1 MHEYEERNQACQQL
15 LRLAVL
21 LNRKYQLLLFAA
33 GTPDDEEA
41 FYLRH
46 GETRESL
53 KVIASEQHQL
63 WHVALS
69 VQSSLCAACT

>member
-1 MHEYEERNQACQQL
+1 VYLCC
-15 LRLAVL
+15 VL
-21 LNRKYQLLLFAA
+21 DYLCVPAAAAAAAA

-53 KVIASEQHQL
+53 KVSCRMQGSCCCCCCCAGPKGSIYVL
-63 WHVALS
+63 P
-69 VQSSLCAACT
+69 LCTVRG